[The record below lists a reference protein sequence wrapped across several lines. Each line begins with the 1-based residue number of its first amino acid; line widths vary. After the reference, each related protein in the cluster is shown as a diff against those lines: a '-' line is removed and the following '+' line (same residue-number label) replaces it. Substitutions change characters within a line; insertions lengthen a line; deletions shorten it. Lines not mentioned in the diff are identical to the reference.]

1 MCGGRTRTRQ
11 QQSRGSQLCSTA
23 AIKVWAD
30 GMGRREGEESEAAAE
45 HISHGLVNGLKTFP
59 RQEPL
64 GGGAKERDTQRVW
77 RGRENLFLTRVGLT
91 KIAKDFE
98 KDNIFESCERK

>member
-1 MCGGRTRTRQ
+1 MCRGRTRQ

-45 HISHGLVNGLKTFP
+45 HISHGLVNGLKTFSAA
-59 RQEPL
+59 R
-64 GGGAKERDTQRVW
+64 TSW
-77 RGRENLFLTRVGLT
+77 RGSERERHADGCG
-91 KIAKDFE
+91 DR
-98 KDNIFESCERK
+98 EREETYF

>member
-1 MCGGRTRTRQ
+1 MCRGRTR
-11 QQSRGSQLCSTA
+11 QQSRGSQPCSTA

-64 GGGAKERDTQRVW
+64 GGGAKERDKQMGVA
-77 RGRENLFLTRVGLT
+77 REREETYF
-91 KIAKDFE
+91 
-98 KDNIFESCERK
+98 